1 MYQNDVEFENSILEL
16 GKIPASNS
24 SGKAQTRIEICS
36 SSRAEMQFSCKLC

>member
-16 GKIPASNS
+16 GKISASSS

-36 SSRAEMQFSCKLC
+36 SSRAENQFDCELC